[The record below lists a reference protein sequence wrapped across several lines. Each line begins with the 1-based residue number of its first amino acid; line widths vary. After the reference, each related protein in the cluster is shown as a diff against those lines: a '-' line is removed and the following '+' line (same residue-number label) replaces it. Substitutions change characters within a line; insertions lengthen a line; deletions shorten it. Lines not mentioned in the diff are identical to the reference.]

1 MSTILETE
9 TSNLGYN
16 GIKTEISRHSR
27 NVNRGLQTESD
38 DSKREIKNNT
48 LSSLA
53 NIKIKQ
59 IRLPKILTQST
70 DVNYNKKIIKLK
82 KNLLKKEED
91 ESTDKFLITGLENKA
106 IDTYELTQ
114 NDNNNKNKKKRNS
127 LFEVAEL
134 LLNSNEIKKNE
145 KSKAKK
151 KLNISLK
158 ERDEYFS
165 KMSIRKKPKNIEKIE
180 SQREKK
186 LTHSLQYLKKM
197 SNCYLNYQK
206 KNIISDFKDSTRKL
220 DRIGNKIHNIF
231 DIMREDTDT
240 QFQELLKKDSIEF
253 Y

>member
-1 MSTILETE
+1 MASILETE

-27 NVNRGLQTESD
+27 NVNKGLQTNSD
-38 DSKREIKNNT
+38 DSKKEIKNNT

-82 KNLLKKEED
+82 KNLLKKEEED
-91 ESTDKFLITGLENKA
+91 TNEKFLITGLENKG
-106 IDTYELTQ
+106 IDTNEFKE
-114 NDNNNKNKKKRNS
+114 NDNKIKRKDS
-127 LFEVAEL
+127 TLFEVAEL

-180 SQREKK
+180 TQREKR

-206 KNIISDFKDSTRKL
+206 NNIISDFKNSSRKL
-220 DRIGNKIHNIF
+220 ERIGNKIHNIF
-231 DIMREDTDT
+231 DVMREETDT
-240 QFQELLKKDSIEF
+240 QFQELLKKDGIEF

>member
-1 MSTILETE
+1 MTTILETE

-82 KNLLKKEED
+82 KNLLKKEEED
-91 ESTDKFLITGLENKA
+91 TNEKFLITGLENKA
-106 IDTYELTQ
+106 IETNESPH
-114 NDNNNKNKKKRNS
+114 NDNHLKKRNS
-127 LFEVAEL
+127 NLFEVAEL
-134 LLNSNEIKKNE
+134 LLNPNEIKKNE
-145 KSKAKK
+145 KTKSKK

-158 ERDEYFS
+158 ERDDFFN

-206 KNIISDFKDSTRKL
+206 NNIISDFKNSSRKL
-220 DRIGNKIHNIF
+220 ERIGNKIHNIF
-231 DIMREDTDT
+231 DVMREETDT

>member
-82 KNLLKKEED
+82 KNLLKKEEED
-91 ESTDKFLITGLENKA
+91 TNEKFLITGLENKA
-106 IDTYELTQ
+106 IVTQ
-114 NDNNNKNKKKRNS
+114 NDNNNKNKKK
-127 LFEVAEL
+127 
-134 LLNSNEIKKNE
+134 EIV
-145 KSKAKK
+145 
-151 KLNISLK
+151 I
-158 ERDEYFS
+158 
-165 KMSIRKKPKNIEKIE
+165 
-180 SQREKK
+180 
-186 LTHSLQYLKKM
+186 YLK
-197 SNCYLNYQK
+197 LPNY
-206 KNIISDFKDSTRKL
+206 
-220 DRIGNKIHNIF
+220 
-231 DIMREDTDT
+231 
-240 QFQELLKKDSIEF
+240 

>member
-82 KNLLKKEED
+82 KNLLKKEEED
-91 ESTDKFLITGLENKA
+91 TNEKFLITGLENKA

-114 NDNNNKNKKKRNS
+114 NDNNNKNKKK
-127 LFEVAEL
+127 
-134 LLNSNEIKKNE
+134 
-145 KSKAKK
+145 
-151 KLNISLK
+151 
-158 ERDEYFS
+158 
-165 KMSIRKKPKNIEKIE
+165 
-180 SQREKK
+180 
-186 LTHSLQYLKKM
+186 
-197 SNCYLNYQK
+197 
-206 KNIISDFKDSTRKL
+206 
-220 DRIGNKIHNIF
+220 
-231 DIMREDTDT
+231 
-240 QFQELLKKDSIEF
+240 
-253 Y
+253 